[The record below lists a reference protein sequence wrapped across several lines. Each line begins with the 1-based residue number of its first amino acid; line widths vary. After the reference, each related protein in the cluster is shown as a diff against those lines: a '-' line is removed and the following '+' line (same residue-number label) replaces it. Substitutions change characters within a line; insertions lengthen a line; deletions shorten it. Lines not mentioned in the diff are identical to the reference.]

1 MRPRPSAPSGAC
13 RTTCGPP
20 VGRCCRPKSP
30 RARGGG
36 RWSRFARCSTGSCTS
51 CAPAASGKPSRGNS
65 ARARRST
72 RAFRSGP
79 SRACGPACGRG
90 SYTPTMRPTRLAGT
104 GRPPTVR
111 RYLPPLGGD
120 ATGPDPTN
128 RGKLGTKRHVLAD
141 RRGAPLSVVLSAAN
155 RTDMKRAEATLDG
168 MVIPRPRPRPDRPQH
183 LCRDKGFDYPET
195 DQAAQARG
203 YVVHTARK
211 RRRGEPHPPRTARHL
226 ARRWVIERTNSWHN
240 RFRKLRIR
248 YEKHA
253 SNYLGLVQLAC
264 ALIVYRLCL
273 FLG

>member
-1 MRPRPSAPSGAC
+1 M
-13 RTTCGPP
+13 T
-20 VGRCCRPKSP
+20 
-30 RARGGG
+30 
-36 RWSRFARCSTGSCTS
+36 
-51 CAPAASGKPSRGNS
+51 
-65 ARARRST
+65 RST
-72 RAFRSGP
+72 TS
-79 SRACGPACGRG
+79 
-90 SYTPTMRPTRLAGT
+90 AGT
-104 GRPPTVR
+104 GSRPTARPC
-111 RYLPPLGGD
+111 LPPLAGD

-128 RGKLGTKRHVLAD
+128 RGKLGTKRHVLSD

-155 RTDMKRAEATLDG
+155 RTDMKLAEATLDR
-168 MVIPRPRPRPDRPQH
+168 VVVPRPRPRPGRPQH

-211 RRRGEPHPPRTARHL
+211 RRRGEPPPPRPARHP

-253 SNYLGLVQLAC
+253 HNYLGLVHLAC

>member
-1 MRPRPSAPSGAC
+1 M
-13 RTTCGPP
+13 T
-20 VGRCCRPKSP
+20 
-30 RARGGG
+30 
-36 RWSRFARCSTGSCTS
+36 
-51 CAPAASGKPSRGNS
+51 
-65 ARARRST
+65 RST
-72 RAFRSGP
+72 RSAGP
-79 SRACGPACGRG
+79 GK
-90 SYTPTMRPTRLAGT
+90 
-104 GRPPTVR
+104 PPTAR
-111 RYLPPLGGD
+111 RCLPPLGGD

-128 RGKLGTKRHVLAD
+128 RGKLGTKRHVLSD

-155 RTDMKRAEATLDG
+155 RTDMKLAEATLDG
-168 MVIPRPRPRPDRPQH
+168 VVIPRPRPRPDRPQH

-240 RFRKLRIR
+240 RYRKLRIR